1 MTFLRQMLTVA
12 AKDLRSEIRT
22 KEAINAS
29 LSFALVILLLFS
41 FAFDPTSETTREM
54 SGGLLWLAFAFAGVL
69 ILNRSFARE
78 LPNDCLDMLNASP
91 VPAAALFLGK
101 ALANYALLLAIE
113 AICLPVFG
121 VFYNVTWTTHPGQL
135 ALVLLL
141 ATWGTSAKRSGSSTK
156 GKCPL
161 CSIHAACAPH
171 AAALRCTTSSPRTR
185 LRRPAISIDGG
196 ARRCIRSGCA
206 SVQPASRYDGS
217 TPSRVQSRSWA
228 SRSQA
233 SARRCAAG
241 LAQWSRRCTS
251 TRPTI
256 WKMRTRR
263 SSGGPSSR
271 AIATTSGELGSS
283 AIACTW
289 CSSAARTSAVASTS
303 TMRSMELAW
312 RLA

>member
-141 ATWGTSAKRSGSSTK
+141 ATWGMTVVGTVFSALTVN
-156 GKCPL
+156 L
-161 CSIHAACAPH
+161 
-171 AAALRCTTSSPRTR
+171 R
-185 LRRPAISIDGG
+185 LREIMLPMLMYPVLIPCLMAAMRLSTILIDG
-196 ARRCIRSGCA
+196 
-206 SVQPASRYDGS
+206 QPITGDDVAWLRLLIGFDIIFTS
-217 TPSRVQSRSWA
+217 
-228 SRSQA
+228 
-233 SARRCAAG
+233 
-241 LAQWSRRCTS
+241 LAVILIDTVL
-251 TRPTI
+251 I
-256 WKMRTRR
+256 
-263 SSGGPSSR
+263 G
-271 AIATTSGELGSS
+271 
-283 AIACTW
+283 
-289 CSSAARTSAVASTS
+289 
-303 TMRSMELAW
+303 
-312 RLA
+312 